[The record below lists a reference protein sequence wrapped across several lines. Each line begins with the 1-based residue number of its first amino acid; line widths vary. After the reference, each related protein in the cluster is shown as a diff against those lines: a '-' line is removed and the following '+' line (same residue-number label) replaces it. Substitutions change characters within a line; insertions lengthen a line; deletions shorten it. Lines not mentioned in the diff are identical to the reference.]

1 MHVMSEPWHFLLI
14 VALGFVTGLIS
25 GMFGV
30 GGAVVSTP
38 GIRALGAT
46 PFEGVGSTM
55 PAILPSAITST
66 IRYRRAGLV
75 HWRIVGWT
83 ASAGACFA
91 ILGALLSRQ
100 VPGGGHLLMIA
111 TALILVANA
120 LNMARTPRVRL
131 DEPEAAHPATTAPP
145 AKLLTIGTVTGLL
158 SGLLGLGGG
167 VVMVPLF
174 ARWVRLTVK
183 ESVAAS
189 IACVGFIAL
198 PGIVTHHFLGNIN
211 WVYALGL
218 TVAVVP
224 GAWLGASLA
233 VRAQERHLRIL
244 VACALGLVA
253 VSYAAAETIALV
265 G

>member
-1 MHVMSEPWHFLLI
+1 MHTMSEPWHFLLI
-14 VALGFVTGLIS
+14 VALGFVTGVVS

-30 GGAVVSTP
+30 GGATISTP

-55 PAILPSAITST
+55 PSILPSAITST
-66 IRYRRAGLV
+66 IRYRKAGLI

-83 ASAGACFA
+83 AAAGAVFA
-91 ILGALLSRQ
+91 VAGALLSR
-100 VPGGGHLLMIA
+100 VIPGGGHLLMIA
-111 TALILVANA
+111 TALILGVNA

-131 DEPEAAHPATTAPP
+131 DEPEAPHPAHLAPP
-145 AKLLTIGTVTGLL
+145 AKLLGIGTLSGLL

-174 ARWVRLTVK
+174 ARWVRLSVK

-189 IACVGFIAL
+189 IACVGIIAV
-198 PGIVTHHFLGNIN
+198 PGIITHQLLGNIN

-218 TVAVVP
+218 SIAVIP

-233 VRAQERHLRIL
+233 IRAQEQTLRII
-244 VACALGLVA
+244 VAVALGLVA
-253 VSYAAAETIALV
+253 VSYAVAETIALV
-265 G
+265 S